1 MAESEWSSQAENKMD
16 GKVSTRQDSVSQL
29 LEAMAFP
36 KQV

>member
-1 MAESEWSSQAENKMD
+1 MAESEWSSQAENKMV
-16 GKVSTRQDSVSQL
+16 GEVSTRQDSVSQL